1 MNYRKKLVNNSFND
15 YRLLEDILEEIRKTE
30 IIKSKENKFFKRIK
44 KLKTKKYRDKE
55 ELFIA
60 EGHKFLDFK
69 EAPEYIVVRED
80 CDRYDEK
87 IAAFQCE
94 KYIFSE
100 PLFNEITTQ
109 ENSQGVI
116 LVYKMTHGGMEALED
131 NIVVL
136 DRVQD
141 PGNLGTIIRVADAAG
156 YRDIILTKGSV
167 DVYNDKCVR
176 SSMGS
181 LFNMN
186 ILYVEGEKLL
196 EELRERGYKISV
208 TALASDAVSYTQME
222 LDEKNAIIFGNE
234 GQGVSKEIIDAADQK
249 VIIPIYGSAESLNVA
264 MASGIMLYKC
274 RELLG

>member
-1 MNYRKKLVNNSFND
+1 M
-15 YRLLEDILEEIRKTE
+15 EEIRKTE
-30 IIKSKENKFFKRIK
+30 IIKSKDNKFFKRIK
-44 KLKTKKYRDKE
+44 KLKTKKHRDKE
-55 ELFIA
+55 KLFIA

-69 EAPEYIVVRED
+69 EVPKYIVVRED
-80 CDRYDEK
+80 CDRYEEK
-87 IAAFQCE
+87 IGAFHCE

-109 ENSQGVI
+109 ENSQGII
-116 LVYKMTHGGMEALED
+116 LVYEMRDGKMEALED

-156 YRDIILTKGSV
+156 YKDIILTKGSV

-186 ILYVEGEKLL
+186 ILYRDAGELL
-196 EELRERGYKISV
+196 EELKERGYKLSV
-208 TALASDAVSYTQME
+208 TALASDAVSYSQMK
-222 LDEKNAIIFGNE
+222 LGEKNAIIFGNE
-234 GQGVSKEIIDAADQK
+234 GQGVAQEIIDTSDQK

>member
-1 MNYRKKLVNNSFND
+1 MSKSYHD
-15 YRLLEDILEEIRKTE
+15 YKLLEGTLEEIRKTE
-30 IIKSKENKFFKRIK
+30 TIKSKDNKFFKRIK
-44 KLKTKKYRDKE
+44 KLKTKKHRDKE
-55 ELFIA
+55 KLFIA
-60 EGHKFLDFK
+60 EGHKFLDFEEIPK
-69 EAPEYIVVRED
+69 YIVVRED

-87 IAAFQCE
+87 IEGFQCE
-94 KYIFSE
+94 KYVFSE
-100 PLFNEITTQ
+100 SLFNEITTQ

-116 LVYKMTHGGMEALED
+116 LIYEMKLGGMEALED

-156 YRDIILTKGSV
+156 YRDIILTRGSV

-186 ILYVEGEKLL
+186 IFYVEGDRLL
-196 EELRERGYKISV
+196 EELRERGYKVSV
-208 TALASDAVSYTQME
+208 TALASDAVSYSEMK
-222 LDEKNAIIFGNE
+222 LDNRNAIIFGNE
-234 GQGVSKEIIDAADQK
+234 GQGVSEEIIAAADQK

>member
-1 MNYRKKLVNNSFND
+1 MR
-15 YRLLEDILEEIRKTE
+15 DIET
-30 IIKSKENKFFKRIK
+30 IKSRDNKFFKRIK

-55 ELFIA
+55 NLFIA

-69 EAPEYIVVRED
+69 EVPKYIIVREN

-87 IAAFQCE
+87 IGRFSCE
-94 KYIFSE
+94 KYILSD

-109 ENSQGVI
+109 ENSQGII
-116 LVYKMTHGGMEALED
+116 LIYGMSEGRIEALED

-186 ILYVEGEKLL
+186 ILYVEEGKLL
-196 EELRERGYKISV
+196 EELRGKKYKMFV
-208 TALASDAVSYTQME
+208 TALASDAINYSEMK
-222 LDEKNAIIFGNE
+222 LGKKNAVIFGNE
-234 GQGVSKEIIDAADQK
+234 GQGVSEEIIEAADQK

>member
-1 MNYRKKLVNNSFND
+1 M
-15 YRLLEDILEEIRKTE
+15 EEIRKTE
-30 IIKSKENKFFKRIK
+30 TIKSKDNKFFKRIK

-55 ELFIA
+55 KLFIA

-69 EAPEYIVVRED
+69 EVPKYIVVRED
-80 CDRYDEK
+80 CDRYGEK
-87 IAAFQCE
+87 IDGFQCE
-94 KYIFSE
+94 KYVFSE

-116 LVYKMTHGGMEALED
+116 LIYGMNLGGMEALED

-156 YRDIILTKGSV
+156 YRDIVLTKGSV

-181 LFNMN
+181 IFNMN

-196 EELRERGYKISV
+196 EELRERNYKISV
-208 TALASDAVSYTQME
+208 TALASDAVSYSEMK
-222 LDEKNAIIFGNE
+222 LDKRNAIIFGNE
-234 GQGVSKEIIDAADQK
+234 GQGVSEEIIDAADQK

>member
-1 MNYRKKLVNNSFND
+1 M
-15 YRLLEDILEEIRKTE
+15 EEIRKTE
-30 IIKSKENKFFKRIK
+30 IIKSKENKLFKRIK

-55 ELFIA
+55 KLFIA
-60 EGHKFLDFK
+60 EGHKFLDFS
-69 EAPEYIVVRED
+69 EAPKYIIIREE
-80 CDRYDEK
+80 CDRYEEK
-87 IAAFQCE
+87 VEAFNCE
-94 KYIFSE
+94 KYVFSE

-109 ENSQGVI
+109 ENSQGII
-116 LVYKMTHGGMEALED
+116 LVYEVRDGAMEALD
-131 NIVVL
+131 NNIVVL

-186 ILYVEGEKLL
+186 IIYRETGELL
-196 EELRERGYKISV
+196 EELRERGYKLSV
-208 TALASDAVSYTQME
+208 TALASDAVSYSEMK
-222 LDEKNAIIFGNE
+222 LGEKNAIIFGNE
-234 GQGVSKEIIDAADQK
+234 GQGVSQEIIDAADQK

>member
-1 MNYRKKLVNNSFND
+1 M
-15 YRLLEDILEEIRKTE
+15 EEIRKTE
-30 IIKSKENKFFKRIK
+30 IIKSKENKLFKRIK

-55 ELFIA
+55 KLFIA
-60 EGHKFLDFK
+60 EGHKFLDFSEDPK
-69 EAPEYIVVRED
+69 YIIIREE
-80 CDRYDEK
+80 CDRYEEK
-87 IAAFQCE
+87 VAAFNCE
-94 KYIFSE
+94 KYVFSE

-109 ENSQGVI
+109 ENSQGII
-116 LVYKMTHGGMEALED
+116 LVYEMRDGAMEALD
-131 NIVVL
+131 NNIVVL

-186 ILYVEGEKLL
+186 IVYRETSELL
-196 EELRERGYKISV
+196 EELKEREYKLSV
-208 TALASDAVSYTQME
+208 TALASDAVSYSEMK
-222 LDEKNAIIFGNE
+222 LGEKNAIIFGNE
-234 GQGVSKEIIDAADQK
+234 GQGVSQEIIDAADQK

>member
-1 MNYRKKLVNNSFND
+1 M
-15 YRLLEDILEEIRKTE
+15 EEIRKTE
-30 IIKSKENKFFKRIK
+30 IIKSKENKFFKRIR
-44 KLKTKKYRDKE
+44 KLKTKKHRDKE
-55 ELFIA
+55 KLFIA

-69 EAPEYIVVRED
+69 EVPKYIVVRED
-80 CDRYDEK
+80 CDRYEEK
-87 IAAFQCE
+87 IGAFHCE

-100 PLFNEITTQ
+100 SLFNEITTQ
-109 ENSQGVI
+109 ENSQGII
-116 LVYKMTHGGMEALED
+116 LIYEMRDGKMEALED

-156 YRDIILTKGSV
+156 YKDIILTKGSV

-186 ILYVEGEKLL
+186 ILYRDAGELL
-196 EELRERGYKISV
+196 EDLKERGYKLSV
-208 TALASDAVSYTQME
+208 TALATDAVSYSQMK
-222 LDEKNAIIFGNE
+222 LGEKNAIIFGNE
-234 GQGVSKEIIDAADQK
+234 GQGVAQEIIDTADQK

>member
-1 MNYRKKLVNNSFND
+1 M
-15 YRLLEDILEEIRKTE
+15 EEIRKTE

-55 ELFIA
+55 KLFIA

-69 EAPEYIVVRED
+69 EVPKYIVIREE
-80 CDRYDEK
+80 CDRYEEK
-87 IAAFQCE
+87 IAAFNCE
-94 KYIFSE
+94 KYILSE
-100 PLFNEITTQ
+100 ALFNEITTQ
-109 ENSQGVI
+109 ENSQGII
-116 LVYKMTHGGMEALED
+116 LIYEMRDGEMEALED

-156 YRDIILTKGSV
+156 YKDIILTKGSV

-186 ILYVEGEKLL
+186 ILYREAGELL
-196 EELRERGYKISV
+196 KDLREKGYKLSV
-208 TALASDAVSYTQME
+208 TALATDAVSYSEMKLGE
-222 LDEKNAIIFGNE
+222 RNAIIFGNE
-234 GQGVSKEIIDAADQK
+234 GQGVAQEIIDTADQK